1 MRRGQRKSEERLG
14 ASNLTKPTPTSA
26 LKAKPKPKVVGIGII
41 GCGAIGEILAGALDK
56 GLVGNAVLRALFDRN
71 LAKAKALA
79 ESLEKRPF
87 VASSFEEFLGQKA
100 LELVVEAASQLAVR
114 DYGIRILEAGKD
126 LMIMSVG
133 ALVDE
138 GLFQALRAIAEGKGR
153 KIYIPSGAIGGLDA
167 LKAAVLRRLDEVT
180 LTVRKPPEALRDA
193 SGSLKCLGFDL
204 ESIRTPTI
212 VFEGPASEACRLF
225 PSNVNVA
232 AALSLASLGTE
243 RTKVQVMVDPSL
255 KENVH
260 KIFVKG
266 EFGEFLFEAHNIPS
280 PQKASTSY
288 LAALSAIATLK
299 KITETIIIGT

>member
-1 MRRGQRKSEERLG
+1 MH
-14 ASNLTKPTPTSA
+14 KPNSIS
-26 LKAKPKPKVVGIGII
+26 IGII
-41 GCGAIGEILAGALDK
+41 GCGAIGETLARALDE
-56 GLVGNAVLRALFDRN
+56 GLVGNAVLTILFDRN
-71 LAKAKALA
+71 IAKAKALA

-87 VASSFEEFLGQKA
+87 VASSFEEFLGHEA
-100 LELVVEAASQLAVR
+100 LDLVVEAASQQAVR
-114 DYGIRILEAGKD
+114 DYGIRILEVGKD

-133 ALVDE
+133 ALVDQ
-138 GLFQALRAIAEGKGR
+138 GLFQALKVAAEGKGR

-167 LKAAVLRRLDEVT
+167 LKAAVLRRIDEVT
-180 LTVRKPPEALRDA
+180 LTVRKPPAALRDA
-193 SGSLKCLGFDL
+193 SHSIKSLGFEL
-204 ESIRTPTI
+204 ESIKTPTI

-243 RTKVQVMVDPSL
+243 RTKVRVMVDPSI

-266 EFGEFLFEAHNIPS
+266 EFGEFLFEAHNVPS
-280 PQKASTSY
+280 PKKASTSY

-299 KITETIIIGT
+299 KITETIIIG